1 MLSVIGTTFG
11 CYLWSSELHL
21 NVSWECNWIWMLSEI
36 GTTFG
41 CFLRMQ
47 LDLNVIWDQN
57 NMWMLSEIWTT
68 FWCFLRMQLDLN
80 VIWDRNYIRMFKW
93 IYLRM
98 QLHLNCIWIQMN
110 ECTSK
115 ISEQVCIKGNRME
128 LHLIFIW
135 EWYELN
141 ISLFDKHAEMMHPR
155 RTQSCEVPR
164 RSNVVR

>member
-41 CFLRMQ
+41 CFLR
-47 LDLNVIWDQN
+47 I
-57 NMWMLSEIWTT
+57 
-68 FWCFLRMQLDLN
+68 QLDLN

-128 LHLIFIW
+128 LHLIFVW

-141 ISLFDKHAEMMHPR
+141 TSFFDKHAEMMYPR
-155 RTQSCEVPR
+155 RTQSCEEDEVPLEKVKSWTLIWPEIDEWSR
-164 RSNVVR
+164 GF